1 MTQSERPFNPLDLS
15 HRHYLVTGAS
25 SGIGRSTAILLHR
38 LGAQLALV
46 DRDEAGLGA
55 LATALSDSDRVR
67 TYGADLGEIAGIDD
81 LVEHCVAA
89 GGRLHGVVHCAGM
102 QSIAPVRSLKIDMW
116 RRIFA
121 VNTEAAL
128 AFGKAMAGRK
138 VYAGNH
144 GSLVFI
150 SSVMGSVGSAGAIS
164 YSMSKAA
171 LEGMARSL
179 ALELAGRYIRV
190 NCIAPG
196 FVQTPLFERTEQ
208 MWDADQRLAVERQH
222 PLGFGQPEDVANAV
236 AFLLADT
243 GRWITGSVLVVD
255 GGYLAR

>member
-1 MTQSERPFNPLDLS
+1 MTQSEPPFNPLDLAG
-15 HRHYLVTGAS
+15 RHYLVTGAS
-25 SGIGRSTAILLHR
+25 SGVGRSTAILLHR
-38 LGAQLALV
+38 LGARLALV
-46 DRDEAGLGA
+46 DRDEPGLGE
-55 LATALSDSDRVR
+55 LATALGEAESIR
-67 TYGADLGEIAGIDD
+67 TYGADLTDTAAISE
-81 LVEHCVAA
+81 LVERSVTE
-89 GGRLHGVVHCAGM
+89 GGRLHGVIHCAGI
-102 QSIAPVRSLKIDMW
+102 QSIAPVRSLQIEVW

-128 AFGKAMAGRK
+128 ALGKAMASRK
-138 VYAGNH
+138 IYAGDH

-150 SSVMGSVGSAGAIS
+150 SSVMASVGSAGAIP

-179 ALELAGRYIRV
+179 ALELAGRRIRV

-196 FVQTPLFERTEQ
+196 FVRTPLFERTEQ
-208 MWDADQRLAVERQH
+208 MWDADQRQTVERQH

-243 GRWITGSVLVVD
+243 GRWITGSVMVVD